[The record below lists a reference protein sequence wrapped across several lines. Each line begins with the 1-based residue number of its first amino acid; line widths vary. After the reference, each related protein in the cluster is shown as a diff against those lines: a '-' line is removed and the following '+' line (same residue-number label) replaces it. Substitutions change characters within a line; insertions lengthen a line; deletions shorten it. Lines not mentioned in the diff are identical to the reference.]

1 MIHGSRMGQFRILEV
16 VFAAVILTTA
26 YSVAIFIMEPA
37 NNPAIRTSDDM
48 EILAFNV
55 LNHMAQGGTFDRV
68 TSEENWEEG
77 IKIAITRLMPPGTYF
92 NMTVFNAT
100 INGPTAILTPLNAT
114 PITNVQ
120 AVEALEAFQRSPEI
134 SSSTLTYTTKNGQ
147 FLVLRIIVAAAG
159 GVSL

>member
-1 MIHGSRMGQFRILEV
+1 MSRAARKGQFRILEV
-16 VFAAVILTTA
+16 VFAAVILTSA

-37 NNPAIRTSDDM
+37 NNPAIRASDDL

-55 LNHMAQGGTFDRV
+55 LNHMAQGGTFDRITTEV
-68 TSEENWEEG
+68 GWEES
-77 IKIAITRLMPPGTYF
+77 IKIAMTRLMPPGTYF

-100 INGPTAILTPLNAT
+100 ISGPSAVLIPINSS

-120 AVEALEAFQRSPEI
+120 ALEAVTAFGRSPEI
-134 SSSTLTYTTKNGQ
+134 SSSTLIYTTKDGQ

-159 GVSL
+159 GIS